1 MSTEIWTPKAGETRK
16 RSGWPRYV
24 STPGRPW
31 WLPFLEGSGVGLWLF
46 FWCSY
51 LYRLMQS
58 VSIGWFSA
66 CFAVL
71 LGVLASDFMSG
82 FLHWLFD
89 TFFEITTP
97 VIGPHLVGPFR
108 EHHRD
113 PLAMTRHHLLESAGN
128 SCLAW
133 LPAMA
138 LVWWFG
144 PWPGAATFGGVFFYW
159 FVASFA
165 FFLTAS
171 NQFHSWA
178 HDAKMKGW
186 VRRIQALGLL
196 VSPEHHAPHHVAPHR
211 VRYCTTTGWVNYVT
225 DRFGVFE
232 YLEKVFVALGFPCKS
247 RGSD

>member
-1 MSTEIWTPKAGETRK
+1 MSTEIWTTKKTGAQEAERIE
-16 RSGWPRYV
+16 PRYV

-31 WLPFLEGSGVGLWLF
+31 WLPLLEASGVGLWLF
-46 FWCSY
+46 FWSSY
-51 LYRLMQS
+51 IYRIAHS
-58 VSIGWFSA
+58 VSIGLFS
-66 CFAVL
+66 VL
-71 LGVLASDFMSG
+71 LAVFLGLVASDFMSG

-89 TFFEITTP
+89 TFFELTTP

-108 EHHRD
+108 EHHQD

-133 LPAMA
+133 LPPMS

-144 PWPGAATFGGVFFYW
+144 PSPSASTFGGVFFYW

-178 HDAKMKGW
+178 HDPNTKGW

-225 DRFGVFE
+225 DRLEVFE
-232 YLEKVFVALGFPCKS
+232 YLEKAFVALGFPLKS
-247 RGSD
+247 LE